1 MLQHP
6 RRSIPAAGLAIACAL
21 ALAPGPF
28 GGAAPAAAADG
39 PDPAAI
45 MAAIEDHC
53 GEDGCS
59 DVLPPG
65 QNGDATLVEIL
76 GNQAFGTRPAH
87 SSDQLDRY
95 DDLLHEY
102 EGLEDSGL
110 DDYFM
115 DASFGVDPG
124 DVEREYSPRADVT
137 IQRDK
142 GFGVPHIYGETREG
156 TMYGAGYAAA
166 EDRLFLMD
174 VLRNLGRG
182 ELTPFAGGAA
192 GNRSFEQMLWRTAPY
207 TEEDK
212 QAQIDRVAASGER
225 GAQALADVEAYVE
238 GINAYIDRSQRRRD
252 YPGEYVLTGHKNAIT
267 QEGEI
272 EHFRPTDIV
281 GIASLVGALF
291 GGGGGGEVQSAL
303 IRLSFQNRYGQEEG
317 DRRWQAWRMQ
327 NDPEAVATVD
337 GDFPYARTP
346 EEPVGRAM
354 PDEGSVEPYDIVHDE
369 SGSAAS
375 GQAAPQSA
383 PEAAS
388 AASAEEDGGTVEELP
403 ADQEAELEEK
413 AEEGDLEEAE
423 GLFNDGVLPADLAEP
438 RGMSNALM
446 VSGEHTADGSPIAVM
461 GPQTGYFSPQLL
473 MVQELQGPGISAR
486 GASFAGTSFY
496 VQMGR
501 GADYAWSATSAGQDI
516 TDTFAVELCEPD
528 GSDPDTGSR
537 SYVARDGS
545 CTGFE
550 ELTVENSWEPTV
562 ADQTPAGSYRLT
574 SLRSEFGLVESFGTV
589 DGAPVAFTVRRSTY
603 MREVDS
609 IVGFQRFN
617 DPGEVGSAADFQ
629 EAAADVGYA
638 FNWHYADADEVAF
651 QNSGANPVRTE
662 GTDPDLPI
670 AAGSEAGWKGWDPS
684 DNGAEY
690 HPRQD
695 HPNSV
700 GQDYYVNWNNKA
712 GRGYTSGWG
721 TGSVHRGDL
730 LDGRVRGL
738 IEDGHAF
745 TRASLT
751 AAMMEAGHT
760 DLRGE
765 QVLPTLL
772 EVLERADTS
781 DPEVAEA
788 VQALTAWEE
797 AGAPRREPERD
808 AGAYAHA
815 DAIRVMDAWWPRL
828 VEAQFEPELGE
839 GLYGEIGRAV
849 QLGET
854 PHGDGEHKGS
864 AFQYGWWSYV
874 DKDLRT
880 VLGEDV
886 EGGLGGPYCGGGD
899 ADACA
904 QVLADTLA
912 EAAAVPAEEVY
923 PAGGGCGAGDQLC
936 ADTVVHQA
944 LGGINMWPIA
954 WQNRPTYQMVMQFDS
969 RRD

>member
-1 MLQHP
+1 MPQHP
-6 RRSIPAAGLAIACAL
+6 RRSLPAAGLAVACAL
-21 ALAPGPF
+21 ALVPGPL
-28 GGAAPAAAADG
+28 GGAAPAAADDG
-39 PDPAAI
+39 PDPAEI
-45 MAAIEDHC
+45 LAAIEDHC

-65 QNGDATLVEIL
+65 QNGNATLIEIL

-95 DDLLHEY
+95 DNLLHDY
-102 EGLEDSGL
+102 QDLDDSGL
-110 DDYFM
+110 GDYFM

-124 DVEREYSPRADVT
+124 DVRREYSPRGDVT

-156 TMYGAGYAAA
+156 TMFGAGYAAA

-182 ELTPFAGGAA
+182 ELTPFAGGAE
-192 GNRSFEQMLWRTAPY
+192 GNRAFEQMLWRTAPY

-225 GAQALADVEAYVE
+225 GARALDDVESYVE
-238 GINAYIDRSQRRRD
+238 GINAYIDRSQDRRD
-252 YPGEYVLTGHKNAIT
+252 YPGEYVLTGHKDAIT

-281 GIASLVGALF
+281 GIASMVGALF

-303 IRLSFQNRYGQEEG
+303 IRLSFQNQYGEEEG
-317 DRRWQAWRMQ
+317 DRRWQAWRME
-327 NDPEAVATVD
+327 NDPEAVTTVD
-337 GDFPYARTP
+337 GDFPYTGTP
-346 EEPVGRAM
+346 EDPVGRAM
-354 PDEGSVEPYDIVHDE
+354 PDPGSVEPYDIVHDE
-369 SGSAAS
+369 TGSAAS
-375 GQAAPQSA
+375 GEAAPQSGE
-383 PEAAS
+383 EAAS
-388 AASAEEDGGTVEELP
+388 AAGAEEGGGTVEELP
-403 ADQEAELEEK
+403 EEDAAALEDKVEK
-413 AEEGDLEEAE
+413 GDLDDAE
-423 GLFNDGVLPADLAEP
+423 GIFNDGVLPEDLAEP

-446 VSGEHTADGSPIAVM
+446 VSGEHTADGNPIAVM

-473 MVQELQGPGISAR
+473 MVQELHGPGISAR

-501 GADYAWSATSAGQDI
+501 GVDYAWSATSAEQDI
-516 TDTFAVELCEPD
+516 IDTFAVELCETD

-537 SYVARDGS
+537 AYIARDGS
-545 CTGFE
+545 CTPFE
-550 ELTVENSWEPTV
+550 ELTVENAWEPTV

-589 DGAPVAFTVRRSTY
+589 DGDPVAFTVRRSTY
-603 MREVDS
+603 LREVDS
-609 IVGFQRFN
+609 IIGFQRFN
-617 DPGEVGSAADFQ
+617 DPGEIGSAEDFQ
-629 EAAADVGYA
+629 DAADDIGYA
-638 FNWHYADADEVAF
+638 FNWHYADAGQVAF

-662 GTDPDLPI
+662 GTDPNLPI
-670 AAGSEAGWKGWDPS
+670 AADSAAGWEGWDPA
-684 DNGAEY
+684 DNGADY

-695 HPNSV
+695 RPNSV
-700 GQDYYVNWNNKA
+700 GQDYYVNWNNKVA
-712 GRGYTSGWG
+712 QGYTSDWG

-730 LDGRVRGL
+730 LDGRVASL
-738 IEDGHAF
+738 IDEGHSF
-745 TRASLT
+745 TRASLVQV
-751 AAMMEAGHT
+751 MMEAGHT

-765 QVLPTLL
+765 QVLPEMLR
-772 EVLERADTS
+772 VLERADTS
-781 DPEVAEA
+781 DPQVAEA
-788 VQALTAWEE
+788 VEALRAWQE
-797 AGAPRREPERD
+797 AGAPRREPSRD

-815 DAIRVMDAWWPRL
+815 DAVRIMDAWWPRL
-828 VEAQFEPELGE
+828 VEAEFEPGLGE
-839 GLYGEIGRAV
+839 ELFSGITGAV
-849 QLGET
+849 QVDET
-854 PHGDGEHKGS
+854 PNGDGEHKGS
-864 AFQYGWWSYV
+864 SYQYGWWSYV

-886 EGGLGGPYCGGGD
+886 EGGLGGAYCGGGD

-912 EAAAVPAEEVY
+912 EAAAQPADEVY
-923 PAGGGCGAGDQLC
+923 PGGGGCDAGDQVC
-936 ADTVVHQA
+936 ADAIVQQP

-954 WQNRPTYQMVMQFDS
+954 WQNRPTYQMVMQFES
-969 RRD
+969 GRG